1 MAKKSKAEAPAPV
14 HIAEETVPAKLN
26 KLPAD
31 PMITDTPG
39 FDWRSLIHKPWVII
53 ATGYFLP
60 LAAILLTWL
69 TPSWT
74 TKTKWISTGVLA
86 LLFFIRM
93 NGGGG
98 SSALTSLINKDP
110 GPIIRETRDEWFRA
124 PRTQSQMKL
133 LLPQAKKIKLGFS
146 EDEVLVLLG
155 PATEFHDYNQS
166 GMNARLIREGVPS
179 NFLLE
184 STQDFKWTTEKSDD
198 ASITVTFGPQSK
210 VIRGN
215 AKEKGKT
222 VWELRDPSKR

>member
-1 MAKKSKAEAPAPV
+1 M
-14 HIAEETVPAKLN
+14 T
-26 KLPAD
+26 
-31 PMITDTPG
+31 TDTPG
-39 FDWRSLIHKPWVII
+39 FDWRTFIQKPWVII

-60 LAAILLTWL
+60 PAGIVLAWL
-69 TPSWT
+69 QPKWTPT
-74 TKTKWISTGVLA
+74 TKWLATGVMA

-98 SSALTSLINKDP
+98 SSALTSLINEDP
-110 GPIIRETRDEWFRA
+110 GPIIRETRDECYRA

-133 LLPQAKKIKLGFS
+133 LFPQAKKIKLGFS
-146 EDEVLVLLG
+146 EDEVLALLG
-155 PATEFHDYNQS
+155 HATEFHNYNQS
-166 GMNARLIREGVPS
+166 EMNARLIREGIPS

-184 STQDFKWTTEKSDD
+184 STKDFKWTTEKSDD

-222 VWELRDPSKR
+222 VWELRDPSQR